1 MPFSAIDPNT
11 GKLEGVEHFMR
22 LGIEHGVCDLCD
34 AEMGIRGDITSDK
47 RPHFVHPEDDI
58 KCIST
63 KINKLNYENLTAN
76 NFDFEAGKNIR
87 EQVKDNLYHI
97 YASCVT
103 ITNSFLKYEDFCSLL
118 KKASEKKVWDYKGL
132 TLNYV
137 PYILLT
143 LHDSLEG
150 YFKGVSGP
158 VKYRIILEPRLS
170 AFDDLWIKPNMKQ
183 KIWKVDKNSG
193 DTIEIM
199 DISMSP
205 LMVLKPEFFNK
216 NRIHVK

>member
-1 MPFSAIDPNT
+1 
-11 GKLEGVEHFMR
+11 MR
-22 LGIEHGVCDLCD
+22 LDLAHGICDLCD
-34 AEMGIRGDITSDK
+34 AEMSIRGDITSNK
-47 RPHFVHPEDDI
+47 RPHFVHPENDV

-63 KINKLNYENLTAN
+63 KINQSYYEHLTAN
-76 NFDFEAGKNIR
+76 NFDSEAGKIIR
-87 EQVKDNLYHI
+87 DQVKDNLYHI

-103 ITNSFLKYEDFCSLL
+103 ITNSPLRYEDFCSLL

-143 LHDSLEG
+143 FHDSLEV
-150 YFKGVSGP
+150 YLKGVRGSI
-158 VKYRIILEPRLS
+158 KYRIILEPKLS

-183 KIWKVDKNSG
+183 KIWKIDKNSG
-193 DTIEIM
+193 DIIEIM

-216 NRIHVK
+216 HQIHVK